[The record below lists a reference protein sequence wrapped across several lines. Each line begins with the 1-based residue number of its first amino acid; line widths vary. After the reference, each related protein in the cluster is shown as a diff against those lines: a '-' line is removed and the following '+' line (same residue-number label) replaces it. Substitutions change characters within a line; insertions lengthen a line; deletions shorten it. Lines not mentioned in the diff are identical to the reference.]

1 MTLGPS
7 RLPLPPSFHVTDS
20 LSPKDGS
27 GVGVDLSL
35 SLKKHILS
43 FTELSI
49 KETETITRSFIGVTE
64 ILIVGVKCLRLYLNP
79 GGPSTETLPQTRR
92 PSQDPKWWTPS
103 LPSSVPSVSL
113 LPRLHV
119 WVVEVGSGP
128 RDVGFRGNLNRIQ
141 PVVSTRRHWDRGRQG
156 PLPDGVTCSVDRRR
170 HRRGPPWVSTFIRRS
185 SWGVS
190 TLWFGKELPTRPTV

>member
-1 MTLGPS
+1 MGKFDTKILSPWELSNGDLSSRRVPTHPSGSRPLIPSPMTLGPS

-92 PSQDPKWWTPS
+92 PSQDPK
-103 LPSSVPSVSL
+103 
-113 LPRLHV
+113 
-119 WVVEVGSGP
+119 
-128 RDVGFRGNLNRIQ
+128 
-141 PVVSTRRHWDRGRQG
+141 
-156 PLPDGVTCSVDRRR
+156 
-170 HRRGPPWVSTFIRRS
+170 
-185 SWGVS
+185 
-190 TLWFGKELPTRPTV
+190 